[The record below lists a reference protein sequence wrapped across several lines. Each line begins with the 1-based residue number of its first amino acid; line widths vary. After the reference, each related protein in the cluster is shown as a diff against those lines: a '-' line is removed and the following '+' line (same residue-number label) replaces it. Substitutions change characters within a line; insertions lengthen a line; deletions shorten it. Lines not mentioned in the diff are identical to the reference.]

1 MTDYQTLGMIV
12 GVVMVVAAL
21 LYVLDRRGKEQSVDY
36 VDLTK
41 IAGGSGILA
50 TGILYSL
57 GTEAVTD
64 VAETVTSAASAAQD
78 MFVGKPEF

>member
-21 LYVLDRRGKEQSVDY
+21 LYVLDRRARAQPVDY
-36 VDLTK
+36 TDLGK
-41 IAGGSGILA
+41 IAGGSGVLA

-57 GTEAVTD
+57 GTETVTD
-64 VAETVTSAASAAQD
+64 VAETIASASQD

>member
-21 LYVLDRRGKEQSVDY
+21 LYVLDRRARAHPVDY
-36 VDLTK
+36 TDLGK
-41 IAGGSGILA
+41 IAGGSGVLA

-57 GTEAVTD
+57 GTETVTD
-64 VAETVTSAASAAQD
+64 VAETVASTAQD